1 MSAHLKN
8 MKDFLKELGRP
19 ASESDVSFYF
29 LQIHTKPNFT
39 ATHASHNFSPE
50 EQHMNV
56 ICHLLLAEECFTV

>member
-19 ASESDVSFYF
+19 ASESV
-29 LQIHTKPNFT
+29 LQIHTNPNFT